1 MIKSLL
7 KVSIVLISLSGC
19 AGIESAKVV
28 APKIADKAV
37 DGSYAILCG
46 MPYNT
51 ELRFLARKKLSRET
65 IQEFCDREF
74 MR

>member
-1 MIKSLL
+1 MIKTSLMA
-7 KVSIVLISLSGC
+7 SIVLISLSGC
-19 AGIESAKVV
+19 AGFESAKAV

-51 ELRFLARKKLSRET
+51 ELRFLARKKLARET
-65 IQEFCDREF
+65 IQGFCVREF
-74 MR
+74 QR

>member
-1 MIKSLL
+1 MKTSLMAS
-7 KVSIVLISLSGC
+7 VVLVFLSGC
-19 AGIESAKVV
+19 ASFESAKAV

-37 DGSYAILCG
+37 DGSYAVLCG

-51 ELRFLARKKLSRET
+51 ELRFLARKKLSRGT
-65 IQEFCDREF
+65 IQKFCDREF

>member
-1 MIKSLL
+1 MKTSLMAAIL
-7 KVSIVLISLSGC
+7 LISLSGC
-19 AGIESAKVV
+19 ASFESAKAV

-37 DGSYAILCG
+37 NGAYGLICG

-51 ELRFLARKKLSRET
+51 ELRFLARKKLSRGT

>member
-1 MIKSLL
+1 MKTSLMA
-7 KVSIVLISLSGC
+7 SIVLISLSGC
-19 AGIESAKVV
+19 AGIESAKAV

-37 DGSYAILCG
+37 NGAYGIVCG
-46 MPYNT
+46 MPYQT
-51 ELRFLARKKLSRET
+51 ELRFLARKKLSRES